1 MPMSASAERGTRE
14 RILEVAETF
23 FGERGYDGTKLQFIA
38 QRVGIQKASL
48 FHYFPSKEHL
58 YRAVLLRGIGESE
71 ETTLRI
77 FESKA
82 SPAEKVRAAIEA
94 YVDMVASR
102 PERTKILLRQSIG
115 DAPDVYQQVPEP
127 QRLLNLVVGFV
138 VDGQRAQVFAP
149 IDPVALVLGIGGM
162 VVFFFTSAP
171 VLAPVW
177 CGDTLSKGYAN
188 RVKRHVID
196 VVERCL
202 TMGEA
207 TRPAAVAVGS

>member
-1 MPMSASAERGTRE
+1 MVQVGERSTRE
-14 RILEVAETF
+14 RILEVAEAF
-23 FGERGYDGTKLQFIA
+23 FGERGYDGTKLQLIA
-38 QRVGIQKASL
+38 QNVGIQKASL

-58 YRAVLLRGIGESE
+58 YRAVLQRGLGESE

-77 FESKA
+77 FESQA
-82 SPAEKVRAAIEA
+82 SPLEKVRAAIDA
-94 YVDMVASR
+94 YVDMVAAR
-102 PERTKILLRQSIG
+102 PARTKILLRQSIE
-115 DAPDVYQQVPEP
+115 DAPGVYQQVAEP

-138 VDGQRAQVFAP
+138 VDGQRTQVFAP

-177 CGDTLSKGYAN
+177 CGDTSSKGFVN

-202 TMGEA
+202 TVGMA
-207 TRPAAVAVGS
+207 ARPAAAVGDA

>member
-1 MPMSASAERGTRE
+1 MVHVGERSTRE
-14 RILEVAETF
+14 RILEVAEAF
-23 FGERGYDGTKLQFIA
+23 FGERGYDGTKLQLIA

-48 FHYFPSKEHL
+48 FHYFPSKEHI
-58 YRAVLLRGIGESE
+58 YRAVLQRGLGESE

-77 FESKA
+77 FESNV
-82 SPAEKVRAAIEA
+82 SPLEKVRAAIDA
-94 YVDMVASR
+94 YVDMVAAR
-102 PERTKILLRQSIG
+102 PARTKILLRQSI
-115 DAPDVYQQVPEP
+115 DEAPGVYQQVAEP

-177 CGDTLSKGYAN
+177 CGDTSSKGFVS
-188 RVKRHVID
+188 RVKRHVIE

-202 TMGEA
+202 TNGA
-207 TRPAAVAVGS
+207 AVQPAAAVGGV